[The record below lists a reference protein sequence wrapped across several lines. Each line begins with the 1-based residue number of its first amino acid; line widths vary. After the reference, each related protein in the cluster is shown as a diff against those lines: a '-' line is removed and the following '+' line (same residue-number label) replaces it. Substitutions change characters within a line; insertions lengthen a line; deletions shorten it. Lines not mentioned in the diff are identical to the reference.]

1 MWEDGGWPAGGTA
14 GSRAAASLRGSRSLE
29 AAVRL
34 LLPLLALLA
43 IPPAVRAQRLTP
55 PAFPRL
61 EVAPAPRAPLAAL
74 GPGKPSDDGEAD
86 TGTLVI
92 GGILG
97 GLGGLYA
104 GALLGANLGG
114 QNCEDCGLVEAFY
127 GAAIGSALGI
137 SGGVHLANGRQG
149 SFGRSALATLAISAG
164 GILAA
169 TTTEEAAFLLAIPIG
184 QIAAA
189 VGIERK
195 LQVD

>member
-1 MWEDGGWPAGGTA
+1 MRFLPI
-14 GSRAAASLRGSRSLE
+14 
-29 AAVRL
+29 L
-34 LLPLLALLA
+34 LVLLAL
-43 IPPAVRAQRLTP
+43 PPAVSAQRLRA

-61 EVAPAPRAPLAAL
+61 EMAAAAPAPPPL
-74 GPGKPSDDGEAD
+74 PGTGARSSDDGEAD

-92 GGILG
+92 GGLLG

-114 QNCEDCGLVEAFY
+114 QNCEDCGLAEAFY

-137 SGGVHLANGRQG
+137 AGGVHLANGRQG
-149 SFGRSALATLAISAG
+149 SFGHSALATLAIAGG

-169 TTTEEAAFLLAIPIG
+169 TTTGEAAILLAVPIG

-189 VGIERK
+189 VGIERR